1 MSQSGIEK
9 RQHPRLELFS
19 AAMVVIGEEGHLTE
33 VQDVSAGG
41 ARLSQPTSWHYESL
55 DRCMIF
61 FIFDQ
66 DTIISMRAS
75 LVRATGTHIA
85 FRFDDGQE
93 DKVEQMLY
101 ESRFSDEEGAV

>member
-1 MSQSGIEK
+1 
-9 RQHPRLELFS
+9 
-19 AAMVVIGEEGHLTE
+19 
-33 VQDVSAGG
+33 
-41 ARLSQPTSWHYESL
+41 
-55 DRCMIF
+55 MIF